1 MAKVHP
7 ASGVVNLAGHL
18 LAGLPGSTVR
28 PAFRLA
34 AAALVCLLSWS
45 PGLAWADQEAGQEA
59 ELVALVERFLNAAAA
74 GDAAMHARFWH
85 PDLVYT
91 SSAGKRFGKAELM
104 AGLQALP
111 DAGADQPLVQYRAQ
125 DTQVRMFDSVAIVT
139 FRLVAETPG
148 DADTPRQDYFNTGV
162 FVNTSG
168 QWQAITWQAT
178 FAAPVEGE

>member
-7 ASGVVNLAGHL
+7 APEVVNLGGHL
-18 LAGLPGSTVR
+18 LASLPWLTVR
-28 PAFRLA
+28 PTFRLA
-34 AAALVCLLSWS
+34 AAALVFLLAWP
-45 PGLAWADQEAGQEA
+45 PGLAWADQEAGQQA
-59 ELVALVERFLNAAAA
+59 ELVALLERFLNAAAA

-104 AGLQALP
+104 AGLQAVP
-111 DAGADQPLVQYRAQ
+111 DAGAAQPLVRYRAQ
-125 DTQVRMFDSVAIVT
+125 DTQVRVFDSLAIVT

-148 DADTPRQDYFNTGV
+148 DTDTSRQDYFNTGV
-162 FVNTSG
+162 FVNSSG

-178 FAAPVEGE
+178 SAAATEAE

>member
-1 MAKVHP
+1 MVGSSPDMLIKFIP
-7 ASGVVNLAGHL
+7 VNRVLKMI
-18 LAGLPGSTVR
+18 R
-28 PAFRLA
+28 RFRG
-34 AAALVCLLSWS
+34 AALVCLLAWAPS
-45 PGLAWADQEAGQEA
+45 LAWADQAGQEA
-59 ELVALVERFLNAAAA
+59 ELVALLERFLSAAAA

-104 AGLQALP
+104 AGLQAVQ

-125 DTQVRMFDSVAIVT
+125 DTQVRVFDSAAIVT

-148 DADTPRQDYFNTGV
+148 DADTSRQDYFNTGV
-162 FVNTSG
+162 FVNSSG

-178 FAAPVEGE
+178 FAAATEAE